1 MGSRFIVGSLNSDF
15 AVAAIPWSFE
25 ERQDAVSPPS
35 TTIVCRPSIRCGPV
49 VPTTMAKREDVKTN
63 ADLQGVLTRELK
75 CPASFGGQR
84 SIQLSYG
91 RLSASIDET
100 PASGNGPDFA
110 RFGCGGGSCGKVR
123 VFESSRARQLPCA
136 EGMPGVRLNLPFV

>member
-1 MGSRFIVGSLNSDF
+1 M
-15 AVAAIPWSFE
+15 
-25 ERQDAVSPPS
+25 PPVTS
-35 TTIVCRPSIRCGPV
+35 MWPGRADS
-49 VPTTMAKREDVKTN
+49 MAKREGVKTN
-63 ADLQGVLTRELK
+63 VELQGFLTRELK
-75 CPASFGGQR
+75 YPVSFGGQR

-136 EGMPGVRLNLPFV
+136 EGVPGLKGRSAILSHSLMTRI

>member
-1 MGSRFIVGSLNSDF
+1 MNG
-15 AVAAIPWSFE
+15 AA
-25 ERQDAVSPPS
+25 D
-35 TTIVCRPSIRCGPV
+35 
-49 VPTTMAKREDVKTN
+49 
-63 ADLQGVLTRELK
+63 
-75 CPASFGGQR
+75 
-84 SIQLSYG
+84 IQLSYG

-136 EGMPGVRLNLPFV
+136 EGMPGLKGKSRRQHELTAYRKAKLGRSWRLERKQNPS